1 MIRPTP
7 ANHITVNQ
15 YCLPSA
21 CWIQPVLTA
30 DGVFTFTRL
39 YFETGHRR

>member
-21 CWIQPVLTA
+21 CWIQPVLAA

-39 YFETGHRR
+39 YFETGYRR